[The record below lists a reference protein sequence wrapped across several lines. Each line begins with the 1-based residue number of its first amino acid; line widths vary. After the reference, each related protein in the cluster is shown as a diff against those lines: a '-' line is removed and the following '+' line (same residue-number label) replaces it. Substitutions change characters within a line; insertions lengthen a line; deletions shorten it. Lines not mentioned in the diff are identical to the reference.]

1 MAMSTGGGG
10 GLTNEINV
18 TPMIDVLLVLLIIF
32 MMAIP
37 MLRKAIDVQ
46 IPDPTPT
53 EAQPP
58 SQSDQI
64 VLQVLPGDQ
73 FKVNSEAVAA
83 GNLHEFLKNVYD
95 GRPNK
100 IIFVKGDPKVKYQ
113 DVVHAMDVARGAG
126 VKVIGI
132 PPQ

>member
-1 MAMSTGGGG
+1 MAMSTGGTGAVKS
-10 GLTNEINV
+10 EPNV

-46 IPDPTPT
+46 IPDPNPPEVAT
-53 EAQPP
+53 QPP
-58 SQSDQI
+58 TDQI

-73 FKVNSEAVAA
+73 FKVNSETVAA
-83 GNLHEFLKNVYD
+83 GNLHQFLKDVYD
-95 GRPNK
+95 GRPTK